1 MAMAMGRPTRSGELR
16 ASDDMMDHRGVAIA
30 EEGYSANRMKVSLS
44 LPLSLPLPLS
54 LSVSTRTVGLALSL

>member
-30 EEGYSANRMKVSLS
+30 EEGYSAPPDALARTDS
-44 LPLSLPLPLS
+44 PLHGHG
-54 LSVSTRTVGLALSL
+54 R